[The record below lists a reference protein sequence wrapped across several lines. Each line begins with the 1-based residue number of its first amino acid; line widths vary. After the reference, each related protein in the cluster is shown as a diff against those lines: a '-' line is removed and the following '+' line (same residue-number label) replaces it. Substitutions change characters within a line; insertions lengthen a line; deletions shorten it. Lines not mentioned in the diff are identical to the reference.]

1 MPGPTLRNPEAKARH
16 ERELAMYGCT
26 AFDLRESIEDSVY
39 FKLPN
44 GVTLWA
50 MSVMSD
56 AQEEMARG
64 MYERARQSINFAKY
78 ALNEYVIQKT
88 IAA

>member
-1 MPGPTLRNPEAKARH
+1 MLVVAAKIRQVR
-16 ERELAMYGCT
+16 RETQMFGCSI
-26 AFDLRESIEDSVY
+26 ADLKSSIEDSVY
-39 FKLPN
+39 FELPN

-50 MSVMSD
+50 MIVMSD

-64 MYERARQSINFAKY
+64 MHERARQSINCAKY